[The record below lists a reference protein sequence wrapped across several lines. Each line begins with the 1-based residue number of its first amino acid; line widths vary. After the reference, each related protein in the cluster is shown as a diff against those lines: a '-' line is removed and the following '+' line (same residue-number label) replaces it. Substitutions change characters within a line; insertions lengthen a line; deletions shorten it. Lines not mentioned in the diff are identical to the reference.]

1 MGVVIQF
8 AKVKDYDKWEPTFKE
23 DASMI
28 KANGVKSISV
38 IQSIDDPNIV
48 IVSSEWEDLETA
60 KKLVESDEIRARM
73 EKSGVVKS
81 EIYYM
86 EEKLVF

>member
-1 MGVVIQF
+1 MGVVIQL

-38 IQSIDDPNIV
+38 LQSIDDPNIV
-48 IVSSEWEDLETA
+48 IVTSEWEDLETA
-60 KKLVESDEIRARM
+60 KKLVESEEIRARM
-73 EKSGVVKS
+73 EKSGVIGKP
-81 EIYYM
+81 EI
-86 EEKLVF
+86 

>member
-1 MGVVIQF
+1 
-8 AKVKDYDKWEPTFKE
+8 
-23 DASMI
+23 MI
-28 KANGVKSISV
+28 L
-38 IQSIDDPNIV
+38 NIV
-48 IVSSEWEDLETA
+48 IVTSEWEDLETA

>member
-1 MGVVIQF
+1 MGVVIQL

-38 IQSIDDPNIV
+38 LQSIDDPNIV
-48 IVSSEWEDLETA
+48 IVTSEWEDL
-60 KKLVESDEIRARM
+60 
-73 EKSGVVKS
+73 
-81 EIYYM
+81 
-86 EEKLVF
+86 

>member
-1 MGVVIQF
+1 
-8 AKVKDYDKWEPTFKE
+8 
-23 DASMI
+23 MI

-38 IQSIDDPNIV
+38 LQSIDDPNIV
-48 IVSSEWEDLETA
+48 IVTSEWEDLETA
-60 KKLVESDEIRARM
+60 KKFADSDEIHARM

-86 EEKLVF
+86 KEKLVF